1 MKKSFSKI
9 LAALAAVCFLVSC
22 TIENG
27 REYRKTHAQSV
38 VLLKVEQS
46 AIASAVNHLGT
57 AYMVDAWRQATGEER
72 ERLAWENF
80 THIFEGDGYV
90 MVNHNEEWIPGEKRF
105 GEKGSVW
112 TCSGEGFRLEL
123 ECMGNDVW
131 RIWKLY
137 DLGSVRYELDFNLS
151 MIDDLRTI
159 DLSSGTVLY
168 QETESLDKVHIVT
181 AEFLDPVRY
190 SIYLPLPG
198 DYHLPCQGRMGFT
211 YSEWEDE
218 KSYFEVTF
226 GIDYYWIRWAGI
238 EEKWSLFNYYRYE

>member
-1 MKKSFSKI
+1 
-9 LAALAAVCFLVSC
+9 
-22 TIENG
+22 
-27 REYRKTHAQSV
+27 
-38 VLLKVEQS
+38 
-46 AIASAVNHLGT
+46 
-57 AYMVDAWRQATGEER
+57 
-72 ERLAWENF
+72 
-80 THIFEGDGYV
+80 
-90 MVNHNEEWIPGEKRF
+90 
-105 GEKGSVW
+105 
-112 TCSGEGFRLEL
+112 
-123 ECMGNDVW
+123 MGNDVW

-151 MIDDLRTI
+151 IVDDLRII
-159 DLSSGTVLY
+159 DLASGTVLY